1 MEKITARMSEI
12 FAYFLVVGL
21 GLSPTRMMNIVRQV
35 REEKKILTV
44 QAHVD
49 TAEDRTTE
57 GAENQEKQR
66 IRFARVCCDSDLDR
80 VGLLRVNNFWR
91 RRYPR
96 LLLFHVGNMDVI
108 GVVGFGGVGAHGQC
122 VGLSMAK
129 RRMTCIEGNKKFDQ
143 KFIRYY
149 SCTER

>member
-108 GVVGFGGVGAHGQC
+108 GVDGAVHSAGRYVC
-122 VGLSMAK
+122 EAD
-129 RRMTCIEGNKKFDQ
+129 TDGNVSAAT
-143 KFIRYY
+143 R
-149 SCTER
+149 SPARSGSGPR